1 MGQRK
6 TSYHLFSAMDKRAV
20 SVVVSPVCAI
30 NPLNKDLLKKNYNIC
45 TILNI

>member
-30 NPLNKDLLKKNYNIC
+30 NPLNKDLLKKI
-45 TILNI
+45 TIFVQY